1 MIEPKTSL
9 RINGEALFN
18 FEQVT
23 LEQSINDHH
32 SFSIIVDYDS
42 IETVGAYTLD
52 ASKEW
57 LGKSVVINF
66 NDTEFIGIVTDVNLC
81 HEHGY
86 DGKLVVSGYSK
97 TIALENSPHMRS
109 WQDTNLRSI
118 LTDTINAV
126 DIPAQVSPVY
136 SSRIE
141 YQTQY
146 RETHFKFIQRM
157 AKQYNEWLYYDGV
170 RLVFG
175 KPTLPNPI
183 AIEYG
188 ADMDS
193 INISIKTI
201 ASSGTNFSYNAL
213 EDTRNES
220 KTLGQVAGLNELG
233 THAFETSKSLFNV
246 DTKGYST
253 TRVKDKS
260 EIDTIVKNKQASAV
274 ATASVLSGTSTK
286 QGLTIGSVIK
296 VTAAQKGIGAF
307 DIKNYG
313 EYIITKITHEATGS
327 SEYTNSFEAISSGIQ
342 ILPEPEVDFPEA
354 HPQIA
359 TVVSNE
365 DPKQKGRV
373 QVQFQ
378 WQIAEMK
385 TSWIRVMTPDA
396 GSSTHHAQNRGHV
409 FIPEVGDQV
418 MVGFRYND
426 PNRPFVLGSLFN
438 GSTGAGGKE
447 LNNHKSIIT
456 RSGSTI
462 AFDDTDN
469 GESITIK
476 DKNNNSIHIDTH
488 GNNITISANE
498 TITLKAKNIYLD
510 AEENITATSGKM
522 TEVHA
527 GENVMVNAGENIELS
542 ASEDLIEQATNKE
555 VNLTEK
561 KTVIASEIEETADK
575 IRLDSS
581 KENLELAS
589 GKEIDLQSGEKVRLF

>member
-9 RINGEALFN
+9 RINGEPLFN

-32 SFSIIVDYDS
+32 SFSITVDYDS

-146 RETHFKFIQRM
+146 RESHFKFIQRM

-170 RLVFG
+170 QLVFG

-213 EDTRNES
+213 EDTKNES

-246 DTKGYST
+246 DAKGYST
-253 TRVKDKS
+253 TRVQDKS

-313 EYIITKITHEATGS
+313 EYIITKITHDATGS

-438 GSTGAGGKE
+438 GSTGAGGKDQ
-447 LNNHKSIIT
+447 NNYKSIIT
-456 RSGSTI
+456 RSGHTI
-462 AFDDTDN
+462 EFNDTN
-469 GESITIK
+469 NSESITIK

-488 GNNITISANE
+488 GNNITISAND
-498 TITLKAKNIYLD
+498 TITLKAKNIHLD

>member
-1 MIEPKTSL
+1 MIAPKTSL
-9 RINGEALFN
+9 RINGEPLFN

-23 LEQSINDHH
+23 LEQSINAHH

-66 NDTEFIGIVTDVNLC
+66 KDTEFIGIVTDVNLC

-170 RLVFG
+170 QLVFG
-175 KPTLPNPI
+175 KPALPNPI

-213 EDTRNES
+213 EDTKNES

-253 TRVKDKS
+253 TRVQDKS

-313 EYIITKITHEATGS
+313 EYIITKITHDATGS

-447 LNNHKSIIT
+447 KNNHKSIIT

-498 TITLKAKNIYLD
+498 TITLKAKNIHLD

>member
-32 SFSIIVDYDS
+32 SFSITVDYDS

-66 NDTEFIGIVTDVNLC
+66 KDTEFIGIVTDVNLC

-233 THAFETSKSLFNV
+233 AHAFETSKSLFNV

-396 GSSTHHAQNRGHV
+396 GSSSHHAQNRGHV